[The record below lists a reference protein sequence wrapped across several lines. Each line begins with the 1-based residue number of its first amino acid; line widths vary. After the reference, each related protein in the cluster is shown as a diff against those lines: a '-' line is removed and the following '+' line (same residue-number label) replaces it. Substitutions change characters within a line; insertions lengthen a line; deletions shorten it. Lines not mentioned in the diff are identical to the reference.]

1 MKNFFKE
8 TLLLA
13 ILSLLV
19 PIILFFLGADSLLFI
34 AYFGFL
40 YLLIP
45 NIIAQIVSSFLFWHK
60 RKKNFFFKLFFWRSF
75 YLMIAIVVALIFQLV
90 FYKDWIEDASV
101 VVFISIVVF
110 SSLTFNN
117 FLFLVFKKIT
127 EMLSLKP

>member
-40 YLLIP
+40 FLLIP
-45 NIIAQIVSSFLFWHK
+45 YIVAQLVSSFLFWYNI
-60 RKKNFFFKLFFWRSF
+60 KKDFFFKLFFLRSL
-75 YLMIAIVVALIFQLV
+75 YLIIAMIIALIFQLV
-90 FYKDWIEDASV
+90 LYKDWIEDASV

-117 FLFLVFKKIT
+117 FLFLILKKIT
-127 EMLSLKP
+127 EKLNPRL